1 MKDNKGNKTGS
12 KSCVACEKPVVN
24 INNEYINETREI
36 VIDGDE
42 IAPESDTD
50 LFE

>member
-1 MKDNKGNKTGS
+1 MKDNKGNRTGS
-12 KSCVACEKPVVN
+12 KPCAGCEKPVVN
-24 INNEYINETREI
+24 INNEYISETREI
-36 VIDGDE
+36 IIDGDE

>member
-12 KSCVACEKPVVN
+12 KSCVACEKPEVN

-36 VIDGDE
+36 IVEEVSPQTDE
-42 IAPESDTD
+42 DI
-50 LFE
+50 FE